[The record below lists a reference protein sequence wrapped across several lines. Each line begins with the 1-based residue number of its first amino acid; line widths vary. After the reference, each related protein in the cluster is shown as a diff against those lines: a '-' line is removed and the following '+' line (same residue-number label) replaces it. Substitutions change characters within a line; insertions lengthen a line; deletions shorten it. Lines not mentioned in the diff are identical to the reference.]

1 MRQQRSERQ
10 PGEETAYGEGIQAT
24 EHDRVQEEGLA
35 LPAAKQGGR
44 KEVEKASSGPGTAG
58 VGKSCPQWGRQL
70 QADCEESL
78 VESTHTITLLCAAIF
93 SNEFSV
99 HTMSP
104 SSFPKAQI

>member
-10 PGEETAYGEGIQAT
+10 LGEETAYGEGIQAT

-35 LPAAKQGGR
+35 LPAAEQGGR
-44 KEVEKASSGPGTAG
+44 KEAEKANSGPGTTG

-70 QADCEESL
+70 QAGCEESL
-78 VESTHTITLLCAAIF
+78 VESMHTITLLCTATV
-93 SNEFSV
+93 SNEFLV
-99 HTMSP
+99 HTLSP